1 MDEPNGSL
9 LCEATTAAIIGSFRD
24 VYREF
29 GFGYRELIYSL
40 ALERALVTK
49 GHQVDREVAVMI
61 YFRGEPL
68 ARQTLDMVVDRQ
80 VIVELKATERLHPSA
95 SPQLFSYLCATTLE
109 VGLLLHVGREARF
122 YRVICENHLKRHGG
136 RTVEGSGEFAAVA
149 IRERS

>member
-1 MDEPNGSL
+1 MHEPKGAL
-9 LCEATTAAIIGSFRD
+9 LCAATTAAIIGSFRD
-24 VYREF
+24 VHREL

-40 ALERALVTK
+40 ALERALVTT

-95 SPQLFSYLCATTLE
+95 SPQLFSYLCSTTIE
-109 VGLLLHVGREARF
+109 VGMLLHVGRQPHF
-122 YRVICENHLKRHGG
+122 YRVICENRLKRH
-136 RTVEGSGEFAAVA
+136 AVGA
-149 IRERS
+149 VSTSD

>member
-1 MDEPNGSL
+1 MKMDDPKGSL

-24 VYREF
+24 VHREL

-80 VIVELKATERLHPSA
+80 VIVELKASERLHPSA
-95 SPQLFSYLCATTLE
+95 SPQLFSYLCSTTIE
-109 VGLLLHVGREARF
+109 VGMLLHAGREPLF
-122 YRVICENHLKRHGG
+122 YRVICENHLKRHAAG
-136 RTVEGSGEFAAVA
+136 RF
-149 IRERS
+149 IER